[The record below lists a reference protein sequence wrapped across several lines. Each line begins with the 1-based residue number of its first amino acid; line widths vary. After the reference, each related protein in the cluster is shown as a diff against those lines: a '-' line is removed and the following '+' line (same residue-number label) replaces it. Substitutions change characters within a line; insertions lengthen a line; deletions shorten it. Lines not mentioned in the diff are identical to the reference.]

1 MIGKLKYE
9 QVEALIT
16 QLQQSL
22 DTINNITSSINNNEL
37 QEYLNMILIDEKDP
51 KKEERIEAL
60 NKLKLCESNAS
71 DNIINYLKKVIG
83 I

>member
-1 MIGKLKYE
+1 
-9 QVEALIT
+9 
-16 QLQQSL
+16 
-22 DTINNITSSINNNEL
+22 
-37 QEYLNMILIDEKDP
+37 MILIDEKDP
-51 KKEERIEAL
+51 KKEERIEVL

>member
-22 DTINNITSSINNNEL
+22 DTINSITSSVNNNDL
-37 QEYLNMILIDEKDP
+37 QDFTVSVDSYIKYLIGTLEMYKEADKVLQPLKDS
-51 KKEERIEAL
+51 I
-60 NKLKLCESNAS
+60 
-71 DNIINYLKKVIG
+71 
-83 I
+83 

>member
-37 QEYLNMILIDEKDP
+37 QDFTVSVDSYIKYLTGALEMYKEADKVLQPLKDS
-51 KKEERIEAL
+51 I
-60 NKLKLCESNAS
+60 
-71 DNIINYLKKVIG
+71 
-83 I
+83 

>member
-37 QEYLNMILIDEKDP
+37 HIF
-51 KKEERIEAL
+51 
-60 NKLKLCESNAS
+60 S
-71 DNIINYLKKVIG
+71 
-83 I
+83 

>member
-37 QEYLNMILIDEKDP
+37 QDFAVSVDSYIKYLRGTLEMYKEADKVLQPLKDS
-51 KKEERIEAL
+51 I
-60 NKLKLCESNAS
+60 
-71 DNIINYLKKVIG
+71 
-83 I
+83 

>member
-9 QVEALIT
+9 QVETLIT

-37 QEYLNMILIDEKDP
+37 QDFTVSVDSYIKYLTGTLEMYKDADTVLQP
-51 KKEERIEAL
+51 
-60 NKLKLCESNAS
+60 LKDS
-71 DNIINYLKKVIG
+71 I
-83 I
+83 

>member
-37 QEYLNMILIDEKDP
+37 QDFTVSVDSYIKYLTGTLEMYKEADKVLQPLKDS
-51 KKEERIEAL
+51 I
-60 NKLKLCESNAS
+60 
-71 DNIINYLKKVIG
+71 
-83 I
+83 